1 MGAARSRLS
10 GTCSRV
16 AEDRREA
23 LLRYIL
29 RPAVAQE
36 RVKRGPDGL
45 VRVGAGCP
53 SAHACKCARFTYA
66 LASVEG
72 GETDRGH
79 TPAWRHLENALGSP
93 TRDTGEVI
101 RHLARLG
108 RGSRPRRSSIDT
120 AGGDTSETTP
130 KAYSIRGRGGRGDFD
145 RLRGSLSTQPALVEE
160 ALDPLGASNHG
171 DSDSVA
177 EALELD
183 GEAKRLPHIR
193 GTAARATPHPLRH
206 RRATSADVAL
216 PVRLDEPLFGHD
228 EVALVC
234 TSCER
239 ADANGR
245 KKMENSAHR

>member
-1 MGAARSRLS
+1 MDAARSRLS

-108 RGSRPRRSSIDT
+108 LAHGPDAPASTPRGGTHRRPPQRRTRYEAEAAAATSIVSAGLSPRSQRSSKKRSTLSVLPTTATLTPSPRLSNSTAKRRGSP
-120 AGGDTSETTP
+120 
-130 KAYSIRGRGGRGDFD
+130 
-145 RLRGSLSTQPALVEE
+145 
-160 ALDPLGASNHG
+160 
-171 DSDSVA
+171 
-177 EALELD
+177 
-183 GEAKRLPHIR
+183 
-193 GTAARATPHPLRH
+193 
-206 RRATSADVAL
+206 TSAEPP
-216 PVRLDEPLFGHD
+216 PVPPRIPFATAVQPPPTWRSPFDS
-228 EVALVC
+228 
-234 TSCER
+234 TSHSSVMT
-239 ADANGR
+239 
-245 KKMENSAHR
+245 K